1 MACDDWDA
9 VSITDCQLSKKEIE
23 QLVGMAVAEQLAA
36 DGPTS
41 GGAAAAAEAG
51 ATPDAAAPA
60 AAAADAASPPA
71 VEGSTSMDVVQQQAD
86 ATAAVTAE
94 AAASTIEAPATRER
108 EASATVD
115 EQPAAMQTDGD
126 EATAPAAAGS
136 APADGTV
143 AQPAAEGPGT
153 AAAVAAAGEAAKAQ
167 QPWTLRAEHVMAAA
181 EALRK
186 LQAEAA
192 SQSDKQALRD
202 VAVDQYEKQL
212 LSEVSLLGMH
222 CWEGI
227 VSVWIGKRPGRRLG
241 LHGALACRTRAL
253 TRKHTFGQLCLHPP
267 CLLSPFPL
275 SLCRSSP
282 QMRSTSPL
290 TTSARWRLSRTR
302 CTR

>member
-41 GGAAAAAEAG
+41 GGNAAAAGAEAG
-51 ATPDAAAPA
+51 PTPDAAAPA

-71 VEGSTSMDVVQQQAD
+71 VKHSTSMDVVQQ
-86 ATAAVTAE
+86 AE
-94 AAASTIEAPATRER
+94 APAAASTIDAPAARER

-126 EATAPAAAGS
+126 EATAPPAAGS

-143 AQPAAEGPGT
+143 AQPAAEGAGT
-153 AAAVAAAGEAAKAQ
+153 AAAPAAAGEAAKAQ
-167 QPWTLRAEHVMAAA
+167 PPWTLRAVHVMAAA

-192 SQSDKQALRD
+192 SQTDKQALRD
-202 VAVDQYEKQL
+202 VAGDQYEKQL
-212 LSEVSLLGMH
+212 LSEVSMLSMLWGGGQGKAEHCECVDGRGQGAPWAGM
-222 CWEGI
+222 
-227 VSVWIGKRPGRRLG
+227 
-241 LHGALACRTRAL
+241 
-253 TRKHTFGQLCLHPP
+253 LCLHAGRM
-267 CLLSPFPL
+267 L
-275 SLCRSSP
+275 
-282 QMRSTSPL
+282 
-290 TTSARWRLSRTR
+290 
-302 CTR
+302 